1 MTALEIDSK
10 HISRDSS
17 AKILRF
23 KGELIYLFFLILII
37 ILLAFFTFKIHINL
51 LIGTII
57 FSLLYIRLLQAQQLG
72 NSLQVSEFQ
81 SPDIFNLAK
90 ECAAILRL
98 KKMPKVYITQDPI
111 MNAYTMGF
119 MNPYTV
125 VLNSGVVENLS
136 HNEIRTVIGHEFGHI
151 KFRHSMILSF
161 ISPIGKNFVFADFL
175 FGFWSRKTE
184 YTADR
189 CGLICSG
196 GNKIAFI
203 KTLIKI
209 AAGAKIGEKVDLEK
223 LSLQLQNAKERR
235 IDKAGELFGSHPYIL
250 KRIWEINKFSY
261 QYNISPCENCGNINL
276 MDANFCWSCRNKLK
290 V

>member
-1 MTALEIDSK
+1 MSQKNYSNKL
-10 HISRDSS
+10 
-17 AKILRF
+17 LRF
-23 KGELIYLFFLILII
+23 KGEIRSLFLLVLII
-37 ILLAFFTFKIHINL
+37 ILLAYFTFKINIYF

-57 FSLLYIRLLQAQQLG
+57 VSLLYIRLLQVQQLG
-72 NSLQVSEFQ
+72 NSLQVSEYQ
-81 SPDIFNLAK
+81 SPEIYNLAK
-90 ECAAILRL
+90 ECASILKL

-111 MNAYTMGF
+111 MNAFTMGF

-136 HNEIRTVIGHEFGHI
+136 LDEIRTVIGHEFGHI
-151 KFRHSMILSF
+151 KFKHSMILSL
-161 ISPIGKNFVFADFL
+161 ISPVGKNFVFADLL

-189 CGLICSG
+189 CGLICSK
-196 GNKIAFI
+196 GNKISFI

-235 IDKAGELFGSHPYIL
+235 IDRAGELLGSHPYIL

-276 MDANFCWSCRNKLK
+276 MDANFAGLVEIN
-290 V
+290 